1 MLVLSGKNV
10 LELLSME
17 NAIQI
22 ITSIMVKVSKGNC
35 ILPLRNAVD
44 LGTSNKLGLMPGAL
58 SSGGT
63 YGVKVLSL
71 FPENPSK
78 GLSSHLGL
86 IILFDPLTGI
96 PTAAINAD
104 AITAIRTAAATAAA
118 TNVLSR
124 IDSTCLTLIGTGE
137 QAVAHL
143 KSISLVRN
151 ISKVEV
157 AGRSFNKSKDF
168 ISKNQSEFPQIEF
181 TGHNDIESAVKNS
194 DIICTMTSS
203 KNVVLR
209 GKFIKKGTHVNAIGA
224 SLPIFQEIDSELV
237 LKSKLFVD
245 YIPSAL
251 AQAKEIIDGINS
263 RSFTKKHIVGE
274 IGQVFSGSIM
284 GRTTP
289 EEITLYRSLGVSAQD
304 LTCAEFVLKKALELE
319 IGIKSDIL

>member
-10 LELLSME
+10 SELLTMKDAIAIVT
-17 NAIQI
+17 NA
-22 ITSIMVKVSKGNC
+22 MVDVSKGNC
-35 ILPLRNAVD
+35 ILPLRNVIEVSS
-44 LGTSNKLGLMPGAL
+44 SNKLGLMPGAL
-58 SSGGT
+58 SNGGT

-118 TNVLSR
+118 TDVLSR
-124 IDSTCLTLIGTGE
+124 SESSYLTLIGTGE
-137 QAVAHL
+137 QAVTHL
-143 KSISLVRN
+143 KSISLIRN
-151 ISKVEV
+151 ISKVRV
-157 AGRSFNKSKDF
+157 AGRSLGKSKDF
-168 ISKNQSEFPQIEF
+168 ILKNQSEFPQTEF
-181 TGHNDIESAVKNS
+181 TGYDDIGSAVKNS
-194 DIICTMTSS
+194 DIVCTMTSS
-203 KNVVLR
+203 KHVVLQ
-209 GKFIKKGTHVNAIGA
+209 GKFIKKGTHVNAVGA
-224 SLPIFQEIDSELV
+224 SLPVFQEIDSDLV

-263 RSFTKKHIVGE
+263 GSFAKEHIVGE
-274 IGQVFSGSIM
+274 IGQVFSGSIV
-284 GRTTP
+284 GRTSP

-304 LTCAEFVLKKALELE
+304 LSCAEFVIKKALKLN
-319 IGIKSDIL
+319 IGVKSDIL